1 MENKT
6 TFTPYLKKKFS
17 SDKEGILNIRVT
29 ENRQSKYFSLKENL
43 KEVYWNKRKCEV
55 KINHPD
61 YDRLNLLIE
70 DKIKDLK
77 KTFGVTENVKSLKL
91 NDKGSFMVFF
101 QGEIDHL
108 QQRRK
113 IGTYKSYKTSFFQL
127 QSFLK
132 LRGKT
137 DILFSELDIRFVTGL
152 ETYLL
157 GKGIS
162 NNSSKKYL
170 STIKKV
176 YRQSVKMGVYVPT
189 NDPFILFENKRVQVE
204 NKRLVKRDVD
214 MIIQTEFQDGETLYD
229 VRNYF
234 LFQIF
239 GQGLRVSDLITLRWD
254 NIIEGRIEFVQLK
267 TKKRHSVILS
277 DVLLNILKDYIPGK
291 CSDLFEEIYSFSFE
305 GKEYKMNYPD
315 LKNYY
320 KKISKEG
327 LQKFLRE
334 KDPKIIEFVET
345 WKNQVDEIWF
355 IVKSK
360 LLIRITQYSRK
371 NKSLFIFPILR
382 NEDFKDLVF
391 DNQTN
396 LSQYQYNQLS
406 SRTTVY
412 NKQLKKLQE
421 KCELN
426 VVLTSHISRHT
437 YTNILIDFT
446 GNDIYS
452 ISKSLGHQ
460 RLSTTE
466 HYIHQFTTER
476 TDKVNNELN
485 ELFNFQ

>member
-1 MENKT
+1 
-6 TFTPYLKKKFS
+6 
-17 SDKEGILNIRVT
+17 
-29 ENRQSKYFSLKENL
+29 
-43 KEVYWNKRKCEV
+43 
-55 KINHPD
+55 
-61 YDRLNLLIE
+61 
-70 DKIKDLK
+70 
-77 KTFGVTENVKSLKL
+77 
-91 NDKGSFMVFF
+91 
-101 QGEIDHL
+101 
-108 QQRRK
+108 
-113 IGTYKSYKTSFFQL
+113 
-127 QSFLK
+127 
-132 LRGKT
+132 
-137 DILFSELDIRFVTGL
+137 
-152 ETYLL
+152 
-157 GKGIS
+157 
-162 NNSSKKYL
+162 
-170 STIKKV
+170 
-176 YRQSVKMGVYVPT
+176 
-189 NDPFILFENKRVQVE
+189 
-204 NKRLVKRDVD
+204 
-214 MIIQTEFQDGETLYD
+214 

-315 LKNYY
+315 LKDYY

-327 LQKFLRE
+327 LQKFLQG
-334 KDPKIIEFVET
+334 KDPKTTDFVEL
-345 WKNQVDEIWF
+345 WKNQLDEIWF